1 MYLLSKISNNKKILS
16 TYRKICAVFPNFN
29 KEVICG
35 INSGKKIRKS
45 RSIEKQNGTAEHSG
59 EIKNAFFRERE
70 ALYDSVV
77 TD

>member
-1 MYLLSKISNNKKILS
+1 M
-16 TYRKICAVFPNFN
+16 FPNFN

-77 TD
+77 TN